1 MNPSAQAS
9 APSYTSPDLSQRSF
23 VFIVGNSRSGNTLMM
38 RMLDEH
44 SEVAG
49 VNEVHFFENL
59 WNTSDGDRRL
69 PDDEG
74 VRLVARLLS
83 IQRDGYIQEFDFD
96 KHRDEARA
104 FMAALPKNTR
114 TITGVFARFL
124 LYETERNGK
133 TIPVEKTPQNV
144 FYLDEILRY
153 IPNVKIINMVRDP
166 RAVLLSQKNKGK
178 RSDRAEYGRYR
189 TKREDLRLRI
199 NYHPITISRLWNSS
213 VSTGTRYL
221 NHPQVINMRFEDL
234 LAQPEQELHRVC
246 DFVGID
252 YQPSM
257 LEIYAVGSSNAKDNF
272 DEKGIQR
279 ERVHTWKKGGL
290 SNTEI
295 YLCQRIT
302 RRWRQAHGYPDSLVR
317 PHYLRLL
324 SYYAS
329 FPVKLG
335 LSVLFNL
342 NRMKSVVDAIK
353 RRL

>member
-1 MNPSAQAS
+1 MNPPTQTP
-9 APSYTSPDLSQRSF
+9 APSYASPDVSQRSF
-23 VFIVGNSRSGNTLMM
+23 IFIVGNSRSGNTLMM

-44 SEVAG
+44 NDVGG

-59 WNTSDGDRRL
+59 WNPNDGDRRL

-104 FMAALPKNTR
+104 LVRALPEAAR

-124 LYETERNGK
+124 LYETERSGK
-133 TIPVEKTPQNV
+133 AIPCEKTPQNV

-213 VSTGTRYL
+213 VGTGTRYL
-221 NHPQVINMRFEDL
+221 HHPQVINVRFEDL
-234 LAQPEQELHRVC
+234 LAQSEATVRRVC
-246 DFVGID
+246 TFVGID

-257 LEIYAVGSSNAKDNF
+257 LAIYAVGSSNAKDNF
-272 DEKGIQR
+272 DEKGIKK
-279 ERVHTWKKGGL
+279 ERVHTWKQGGL
-290 SNTEI
+290 TDTEI

-302 RRWRQAHGYPDSLVR
+302 RRGRQQHGYPDSPVR
-317 PHYLRLL
+317 PNYLRLL
-324 SYYAS
+324 YYYGS
-329 FPVKLG
+329 FPVKLV

-342 NRMKSVVDAIK
+342 NRMKSAVDAIK

>member
-1 MNPSAQAS
+1 MNQSVQAS
-9 APSYTSPDLSQRSF
+9 VRSYASPDLSQRQFIF
-23 VFIVGNSRSGNTLMM
+23 VVGNSRSGNTMMM

-44 SEVAG
+44 SDVGG

-59 WNTSDGDRRL
+59 WNTDDGDRPL

-96 KHRDEARA
+96 KHRDEARDFLGA
-104 FMAALPKNTR
+104 IPKEAR

-124 LYETERNGK
+124 LYEAERNGK
-133 TIPVEKTPQNV
+133 TIPCEKTPQNV

-213 VSTGTRYL
+213 VSAGTQFL
-221 NHPQVINMRFEDL
+221 SHPQVINVRFEDL
-234 LAQPEQELHRVC
+234 LAQSEEEVQRVC
-246 DFVGID
+246 EFVGID
-252 YQPSM
+252 YQPTM

-272 DEKGIQR
+272 DEKGIKS
-279 ERVHTWKKGGL
+279 ERIHTWKKGGL
-290 SNTEI
+290 NDTEI
-295 YLCQRIT
+295 FLCQRIT
-302 RRWRQAHGYPDSLVR
+302 RRWRQRHGYADSPVR
-317 PHYLRLL
+317 PNYLQLL
-324 SYYAS
+324 YYYGS
-329 FPVKLG
+329 FPVKLV

>member
-1 MNPSAQAS
+1 MNASPQTPAQSYAS
-9 APSYTSPDLSQRSF
+9 ADIADRSF
-23 VFIVGNSRSGNTLMM
+23 VFIVGNSRSGNTMMM

-44 SEVAG
+44 SRVGG

-59 WNTSDGDRRL
+59 WNTQDGNRPL
-69 PDDEG
+69 PDDES

-83 IQRDGYIQEFDFD
+83 IQRDGYIQEFNFD
-96 KHRDEARA
+96 KHRDEARS
-104 FMAALPKNTR
+104 FVGALPQEAR
-114 TITGVFARFL
+114 TITSIFARFL

-133 TIPVEKTPQNV
+133 AIPCEKTPQNV

-153 IPNVKIINMVRDP
+153 IPNVKVINMVRDP

-213 VSTGTRYL
+213 VGTGTRYL
-221 NHPQVINMRFEDL
+221 SHPQVINVRFEDL
-234 LAQPEQELHRVC
+234 LAQSEPEMQRVC
-246 DFVGID
+246 EFIGLD

-272 DEKGIQR
+272 DEKGIKK
-279 ERVHTWKKGGL
+279 ERVHTWKQGGL
-290 SNTEI
+290 SDTEI

-302 RRWRQAHGYPDSLVR
+302 RQWRKRHGYPDSPVR
-317 PHYLRLL
+317 PNYLRLL
-324 SYYAS
+324 YYYVS
-329 FPVKLG
+329 FPAKLG
-335 LSVLFNL
+335 LSVMFNL

>member
-1 MNPSAQAS
+1 MNQSTQAS
-9 APSYTSPDLSQRSF
+9 APSYASPDLSQRQF
-23 VFIVGNSRSGNTLMM
+23 IFIVGNSRSGNTMMM

-44 SEVAG
+44 REVGG

-59 WNTSDGDRRL
+59 WNTRDGDRQL
-69 PDDEG
+69 PEEEG
-74 VRLVARLLS
+74 VQLVARLLS
-83 IQRDGYIQEFDFD
+83 IQRDGYIQEFDFE
-96 KHRDEARA
+96 KHRQEATAFITVLPDEA
-104 FMAALPKNTR
+104 R

-124 LYETERNGK
+124 LYETGRNGK
-133 TIPVEKTPQNV
+133 AIPCEKTPQNV

-153 IPNVKIINMVRDP
+153 IPNVKVINMVRDP

-213 VSTGTRYL
+213 VSTGTHFL
-221 NHPQVINMRFEDL
+221 SHPQVINVRFEDL
-234 LAQPEQELHRVC
+234 LAQSEAEMQRVC
-246 DFVGID
+246 EFIGIE
-252 YQPSM
+252 YQPAM

-272 DEKGIQR
+272 DEKGIKR

-290 SNTEI
+290 NNTEI
-295 YLCQRIT
+295 YLCQGIT
-302 RRWRQAHGYPDSLVR
+302 RRWRQRHGYADSPVR
-317 PHYLRLL
+317 PNYLRLL
-324 SYYAS
+324 YYYGS
-329 FPVKLG
+329 FPVKLV

-342 NRMKSVVDAIK
+342 NRMKSVIDAIK